1 MLRASR
7 SVGAATTQSEPRSD
21 FGATFD
27 KMLSLAPGAG
37 RVQARPRPLPY
48 PAALTPRPRCA
59 TGTHT
64 EQELLGA
71 AIGAFTD
78 AGWA

>member
-7 SVGAATTQSEPRSD
+7 SVGAATTRSEPRSD

-37 RVQARPRPLPY
+37 RVQARPPPY

-64 EQELLGA
+64 EEELLGA